1 VHGDWNLCT
10 NPERGGTPCT
20 LPCCHTSLPPGPSC
34 SERLCGGDRV
44 ARHRLPS
51 KCLWISSTELVVPG
65 DDSFTELLFDQ
76 MNALTV
82 DRQLEV
88 TR

>member
-1 VHGDWNLCT
+1 M
-10 NPERGGTPCT
+10 GTGISAQTLKGEGLPAHCLAVT
-20 LPCCHTSLPPGPSC
+20 LPCHQGQAAQKG
-34 SERLCGGDRV
+34 CGGDRV

-82 DRQLEV
+82 ERQLEV